1 MTNHLPP
8 RNQQLNYNSVVW
20 SQAENGDP
28 LVCVTGDSRIKVLN
42 VQTGKLTA
50 VCSTSLIIPHVLTW
64 HVDANR
70 SWRCIHLY
78 CRLRYGLANILQSV
92 NDLAI
97 SPVDPTIL
105 ASVSIDHSLRIW
117 SLHPSHQQQPLG
129 AICYGQGHKDQV
141 LTLVCGLSTYPPQH
155 TDTRRHTTQKV
166 DTS

>member
-1 MTNHLPP
+1 MLGLANHSPFC
-8 RNQQLNYNSVVW
+8 NQHINYNSVVW

-42 VQTGKLTA
+42 VRTGKLAT
-50 VCSTSLIIPHVLTW
+50 VCSTSLIRLHLLKL
-64 HVDANR
+64 HVDADR
-70 SWRCIHLY
+70 SWRCIYIY
-78 CRLRYGLANILQSV
+78 CSLRAAFSDIQQSV

-117 SLHPSHQQQPLG
+117 SLHPSHEKQPLG

-141 LTLVCGLSTYPPQH
+141 LTLVCGLPICPM
-155 TDTRRHTTQKV
+155 
-166 DTS
+166 